1 KFKKSFIISLFF
13 SILYTSPLL
22 AVDYVYDKTKLT
34 DDEITRLKK
43 LRDRN
48 SEYWKDDLF
57 RLDLPKDLGNDFDG
71 KPILRHD
78 IEGAATGNFVY
89 PILYDKSFSSLNNIN
104 PDKKI
109 SFFDSPYTPGYTAAF
124 VQGFGVKERN
134 GNTEEEAK
142 QYINK
147 LRAIL
152 KKESTTYWRY
162 YFSAENGER
171 GDVTHQEYGNGIFKS
186 YGTVKHSNI
195 NSEIL
200 AVGNVAD
207 LYYKQY
213 IRRSHVYLD
222 GSMLALPFPGLKVSE
237 NSHVIGQVIHLY
249 ELKLENSLW
258 EPRWDSDVSYLHLY
272 NSHIRFNTKNESLV
286 VGESRI
292 RPTSDNTPSVE
303 KYFQSAYGK
312 DIGYQSGVPS
322 IHCDDSGCSEGYSG
336 SSSIH
341 FAYDLS
347 EREADKPVLT
357 LKSKV
362 TGKTAIVFEEKA
374 LNNLKNLT
382 YRQLIKTET
391 DVEPNAFYLLEE
403 YKKGRYRLFLRQCPN
418 GFCIGVEKLAIP
430 THLVASYAQQ
440 AQAANTLFALRLNDK
455 NSDIFDRTLPRKGLW
470 LRVIDGH
477 SNQWVQ
483 GKTAPLEGYRK
494 GVQLGDEVFTWQ
506 NESNQLSFGLMGG
519 QAEQRSTFR
528 NPDTDNLT
536 TGNMK
541 GFGTGFYATWHQL
554 QDKQTGAYIDS
565 WVQYQRF
572 RHRINTEDG
581 TERFTSKGITASIEA
596 GYNALLAEHLTGKG
610 TQIRFYLQPQ
620 AQLTYLGVNGK
631 FSDSENS
638 QVNLLGSRQLQS
650 RVGVQAKAQFLLN
663 KNIVIQ
669 PFAAVNTLYH
679 SKPFGVEIDG
689 ERRVINNK
697 TAIESQFGIA
707 VKIKSHLTLQAT
719 FNRQTGKHHHAKQG
733 ALNLQW
739 TF

>member
-1 KFKKSFIISLFF
+1 MVSLFF

-34 DDEITRLKK
+34 DDEIIRLKK

-57 RLDLPKDLGNDFDG
+57 RFDLPNDSGKYFEG

-78 IEGAATGNFVY
+78 IEGAAKGNFLY
-89 PILYDKSFSSLNNIN
+89 PILTFSKKTYNDTIN
-104 PDKKI
+104 PDEKI

-134 GNTEEEAK
+134 GDTEEQAK
-142 QYINK
+142 QYIDEV
-147 LRAIL
+147 RRRL
-152 KKESTTYWRY
+152 KKNVNIELLGIEGNQPNNSPFVGNNIFQYNY
-162 YFSAENGER
+162 YYNHIFN
-171 GDVTHQEYGNGIFKS
+171 THRS
-186 YGTVKHSNI
+186 LKHSNI

-207 LYYKQY
+207 LYYKHY
-213 IRRSHVYLD
+213 IRSTPPLL
-222 GSMLALPFPGLKVSE
+222 GSLTIYDPSFPKLTVTD

-249 ELKLENSLW
+249 ELNLENSLW
-258 EPRWDSDVSYLHLY
+258 EPRWDSDVSYLSLY

-286 VGESRI
+286 VGENRI
-292 RPTSDNTPSVE
+292 RPTPDNALETE
-303 KYFQSAYGK
+303 KDFKSRFSN
-312 DIGYQSGVPS
+312 IGYHSSSKIISYNNSRDYVLGYPS
-322 IHCDDSGCSEGYSG
+322 IR
-336 SSSIH
+336 

-362 TGKTAIVFEEKA
+362 RGKTAIVFEEKA

-391 DVEPNAFYLLEE
+391 DIEPDAFFLLEE
-403 YKKGRYRLFLRQCPN
+403 YKKGRYRLFLQQCPN

-470 LRVIDGH
+470 LRLISGH
-477 SNQWVQ
+477 LSQDVQ
-483 GKTAPLEGYRK
+483 GKTAPVEGNRK
-494 GVQLGDEVFTWQ
+494 GIQLGGDVFSLQ
-506 NESNQLSFGLMGG
+506 NQDYQFSFGLMGG

-528 NPDTDNLT
+528 NPDTGNVT
-536 TGNMK
+536 TGSMK
-541 GFGTGFYATWHQL
+541 GFGAGVYVTWHQL

-581 TERFTSKGITASIEA
+581 TESFTSKGITASIEA

-620 AQLTYLGVNGK
+620 AQLTYLGVNGGLT
-631 FSDSENS
+631 DSGNS
-638 QVNLLGSRQLQS
+638 KVNLLGSRQLQS

>member
-1 KFKKSFIISLFF
+1 MLSLLF
-13 SILYTSPLL
+13 SVLYSSPLL

-34 DDEITRLKK
+34 DDEIIRLKK

-57 RLDLPKDLGNDFDG
+57 RLDVPKETG
-71 KPILRHD
+71 LRHD
-78 IEGAATGNFVY
+78 IEGAATGNFSY
-89 PILYDKSFSSLNNIN
+89 PIFYIPIDDKPID

-109 SFFDSPYTPGYTAAF
+109 SFFDSPYTPSYTAAF

-134 GNTEEEAK
+134 GDTEEQAK
-142 QYINK
+142 QFIDK
-147 LRAIL
+147 FRTRL
-152 KKESTTYWRY
+152 KKITTFSPLG
-162 YFSAENGER
+162 YFYSDDG
-171 GDVTHQEYGNGIFKS
+171 YGGSWLYEFYKNNIFNS
-186 YGTVKHSNI
+186 YATVKHSNI

-207 LYYKQY
+207 LYYKHY
-213 IRRSHVYLD
+213 IRSPI
-222 GSMLALPFPGLKVSE
+222 ALYADWSTLSLPLPRLKVSE
-237 NSHVIGQVIHLY
+237 NSHVIGQIIHLY
-249 ELKLENSLW
+249 RVDLESSLW
-258 EPRWDSDVSYLHLY
+258 EPRWDSDVSYLNLD
-272 NSHIRFNTKNESLV
+272 NSSIRFNTKNESLV

-292 RPTSDNTPSVE
+292 RPTPDDALFNE
-303 KYFQSAYGK
+303 KYLKREFGDYT
-312 DIGYQSGVPS
+312 GYRSNHNS
-322 IHCDDSGCSEGYSG
+322 RIL
-336 SSSIH
+336 

-391 DVEPNAFYLLEE
+391 DVKPNAFYLLEE

-477 SNQWVQ
+477 SKQWVQ
-483 GKTAPLEGYRK
+483 GKTTPVEGNRK
-494 GVQLGDEVFTWQ
+494 GVQLGGEVFTWQ
-506 NESNQLSFGLMGG
+506 NESNQLSIGLMGG

-536 TGNMK
+536 TGNVK
-541 GFGTGFYATWHQL
+541 GFGAGVYATWHQL
-554 QDKQTGAYIDS
+554 QDKQTGAYADS

-572 RHRINTEDG
+572 RHRINTEDA

-596 GYNALLAEHLTGKG
+596 GYNALLAEHFTKKG
-610 TQIRFYLQPQ
+610 NSLRVYLQPQ

-631 FSDSENS
+631 FSDSENAH
-638 QVNLLGSRQLQS
+638 VNLLGSRQLQS
-650 RVGVQAKAQFLLN
+650 RVGVQAKAQFAFTN
-663 KNIVIQ
+663 GVTFQ
-669 PFAAVNTLYH
+669 PFVAVNSIYQQ
-679 SKPFGVEIDG
+679 KPFGVEMDG
-689 ERRVINNK
+689 ERRVMNNK
-697 TAIESQFGIA
+697 TAIESQLGVA

-719 FNRQTGKHHHAKQG
+719 FNRQTGKHHQAKQG

>member
-1 KFKKSFIISLFF
+1 M
-13 SILYTSPLL
+13 
-22 AVDYVYDKTKLT
+22 
-34 DDEITRLKK
+34 
-43 LRDRN
+43 
-48 SEYWKDDLF
+48 
-57 RLDLPKDLGNDFDG
+57 
-71 KPILRHD
+71 
-78 IEGAATGNFVY
+78 
-89 PILYDKSFSSLNNIN
+89 
-104 PDKKI
+104 
-109 SFFDSPYTPGYTAAF
+109 
-124 VQGFGVKERN
+124 QGFGVKERN
-134 GNTEEEAK
+134 GDTEEQAK
-142 QYINK
+142 KYIDELRTK
-147 LRAIL
+147 LKTAPIIAAAQL
-152 KKESTTYWRY
+152 GYFQLNDGSGDSWLYNY
-162 YFSAENGER
+162 YRN
-171 GDVTHQEYGNGIFKS
+171 DIFNS

-207 LYYKQY
+207 LYYKHF
-213 IRRSHVYLD
+213 IRNPFIYVDWSLWT
-222 GSMLALPFPGLKVSE
+222 SSLPRLKVSE
-237 NSHVIGQVIHLY
+237 NSHVIGQIIHLY
-249 ELKLENSLW
+249 RLDLENSLW
-258 EPRWDSDVSYLHLY
+258 EPRWDSDVSYLNLF

-292 RPTSDNTPSVE
+292 RPTPDNASSPE
-303 KYFQSAYGK
+303 KFFK
-312 DIGYQSGVPS
+312 REFTDIGYQSGSPV
-322 IHCDDSGCSEGYSG
+322 ITCDYSGCRDGYSG
-336 SSSIH
+336 NSSIH

-391 DVEPNAFYLLEE
+391 DVEPDAFFLLEE

-440 AQAANTLFALRLNDK
+440 AQAANTLFSLRLNDK

-477 SNQWVQ
+477 SKQWVQ
-483 GKTAPLEGYRK
+483 GKTAPVEGYRK
-494 GVQLGDEVFTWQ
+494 GVQLGGEVFTWQ
-506 NESNQLSFGLMGG
+506 NESNQLSVGLMGG

-536 TGNMK
+536 TGNVK
-541 GFGTGFYATWHQL
+541 GFGAGVYATWHQL
-554 QDKQTGAYIDS
+554 QDKQTGAYADS

-572 RHRINTEDG
+572 RHRINTEDA

-596 GYNALLAEHLTGKG
+596 GYNALLAEHFTEKG
-610 TQIRFYLQPQ
+610 NRVRFYLQPQ

-631 FSDSENS
+631 FSDSENA
-638 QVNLLGSRQLQS
+638 QVNLLGFRQLQS
-650 RVGVQAKAQFLLN
+650 RVGVQAKAQFSLY
-663 KNIVIQ
+663 KNIAIE
-669 PFAAVNTLYH
+669 PFAAVNALYH
-679 SKPFGVEIDG
+679 NKPFGVEMDG

-697 TAIESQFGIA
+697 TAIESQLGVA

-719 FNRQTGKHHHAKQG
+719 FNRQTGKHHQAKQG

>member
-1 KFKKSFIISLFF
+1 MISLFF

-142 QYINK
+142 QYINE

-152 KKESTTYWRY
+152 KKESTTYWK
-162 YFSAENGER
+162 YFFYAENGEG
-171 GDVTHQEYGNGIFKS
+171 GDLTHQEYGNGIFDS
-186 YGTVKHSNI
+186 YGDVNHSNI

-222 GSMLALPFPGLKVSE
+222 GAMLSLPFPGLKVSE
-237 NSHVIGQVIHLY
+237 NSHVIGQIIHLY
-249 ELKLENSLW
+249 ELKLEDSLW
-258 EPRWDSDVSYLHLY
+258 EPRWDSDVSYLRLY

-292 RPTSDNTPSVE
+292 RPTPDNASSPE
-303 KYFQSAYGK
+303 QYFKRAYGK
-312 DIGYQSGVPS
+312 DIGYQSGSPVTT
-322 IHCDDSGCSEGYSG
+322 CDYSGCRDGYSG
-336 SSSIH
+336 NSSIH

-362 TGKTAIVFEEKA
+362 RGKTAIVFEEKA

-391 DVEPNAFYLLEE
+391 DVEPDAFFLLEE
-403 YKKGRYRLFLRQCPN
+403 YKKGRYRLFLQQCPN

-430 THLVASYAQQ
+430 IPTHLVASYAQQ
-440 AQAANTLFALRLNDK
+440 AQASNTLFALRLNDK

-477 SNQWVQ
+477 SKQWVQ
-483 GKTAPLEGYRK
+483 GKTAPVESYRK
-494 GVQLGDEVFTWQ
+494 GVQLGGEVFTWQ
-506 NESNQLSFGLMGG
+506 NESNQLSIGLMGG

-536 TGNMK
+536 TGNVK
-541 GFGTGFYATWHQL
+541 GFGAGVYATWHQL
-554 QDKQTGAYIDS
+554 QDKQTGAYADS

-572 RHRINTEDG
+572 RHSINTEDA

-596 GYNALLAEHLTGKG
+596 GYNALLAEHFTEKG
-610 TQIRFYLQPQ
+610 NRVRFYLQPQ

-631 FSDSENS
+631 FSDSENA
-638 QVNLLGSRQLQS
+638 QVNLLGFRQLQS
-650 RVGVQAKAQFLLN
+650 RVGVQAKAQFSLY
-663 KNIVIQ
+663 KNIAIE
-669 PFAAVNTLYH
+669 PFAAVNALYH
-679 SKPFGVEIDG
+679 NKPFGVEMDG

-697 TAIESQFGIA
+697 TAIESQLGVA

-719 FNRQTGKHHHAKQG
+719 FNRQTGKHHQAKQG

>member
-1 KFKKSFIISLFF
+1 MR
-13 SILYTSPLL
+13 
-22 AVDYVYDKTKLT
+22 
-34 DDEITRLKK
+34 TRPS
-43 LRDRN
+43 N
-48 SEYWKDDLF
+48 
-57 RLDLPKDLGNDFDG
+57 
-71 KPILRHD
+71 
-78 IEGAATGNFVY
+78 
-89 PILYDKSFSSLNNIN
+89 LNNIN
-104 PDKKI
+104 PDKNL

-134 GNTEEEAK
+134 GDTEEQAK
-142 QYINK
+142 QYINEF
-147 LRAIL
+147 RSSL
-152 KKESTTYWRY
+152 KKDSTTFWLQYVSTDDGIKGDILY
-162 YFSAENGER
+162 QDYFN
-171 GDVTHQEYGNGIFKS
+171 DIFNS
-186 YGTVKHSNI
+186 YGVVNHSNI

-213 IRRSHVYLD
+213 IRNPYVYLS
-222 GSMLALPFPGLKVSE
+222 GAISPLPFPRLRVSE
-237 NSHVIGQVIHLY
+237 NSHVIGQIIHLY
-249 ELKLENSLW
+249 RLDLENSLW
-258 EPRWDSDVSYLHLY
+258 EPRWDSDVSYLNLF

-292 RPTSDNTPSVE
+292 RPTPDNASSPE
-303 KYFQSAYGK
+303 KFFK
-312 DIGYQSGVPS
+312 REFTDIGYQSGSPV
-322 IHCDDSGCSEGYSG
+322 ITCDYSGCRDGYSG
-336 SSSIH
+336 NSSIH

-391 DVEPNAFYLLEE
+391 DVEPDAFFLLEE

-477 SNQWVQ
+477 SKQWVQ
-483 GKTAPLEGYRK
+483 GKTTPVEGNRK
-494 GVQLGDEVFTWQ
+494 GVQLGGEVFTWQ
-506 NESNQLSFGLMGG
+506 NESNQLSVGLMSG

-536 TGNMK
+536 TGNVK
-541 GFGTGFYATWHQL
+541 GFGAGIYATWHQL
-554 QDKQTGAYIDS
+554 QDKQTGAYADS

-572 RHRINTEDG
+572 RHRINTEDA

-596 GYNALLAEHLTGKG
+596 GYNALLAEHFTKKG
-610 TQIRFYLQPQ
+610 NRVRFYLQPQ

-631 FSDSENS
+631 FSDSENA
-638 QVNLLGSRQLQS
+638 QVNLLGFRQLQS
-650 RVGVQAKAQFLLN
+650 RVGVQAKAQFAFTN
-663 KNIVIQ
+663 GVTFQ
-669 PFAAVNTLYH
+669 PFVAVNSIY
-679 SKPFGVEIDG
+679 
-689 ERRVINNK
+689 
-697 TAIESQFGIA
+697 
-707 VKIKSHLTLQAT
+707 
-719 FNRQTGKHHHAKQG
+719 
-733 ALNLQW
+733 
-739 TF
+739 

>member
-1 KFKKSFIISLFF
+1 M
-13 SILYTSPLL
+13 

-43 LRDRN
+43 LRNRN

-57 RLDLPKDLGNDFDG
+57 RIDIPKETG
-71 KPILRHD
+71 LRHD
-78 IEGAATGNFVY
+78 IEGAATGNFSY
-89 PILYDKSFSSLNNIN
+89 PIFSYKTFDNDTID

-134 GNTEEEAK
+134 GDTEEQAK
-142 QYINK
+142 KYIDELRTK
-147 LRAIL
+147 LKTAPIIAAAQL
-152 KKESTTYWRY
+152 GYFQLNDGSGDSWLYNY
-162 YFSAENGER
+162 YRN
-171 GDVTHQEYGNGIFKS
+171 DIFNS

-207 LYYKQY
+207 LYYKHF
-213 IRRSHVYLD
+213 IRNPFIYVDWSLWT
-222 GSMLALPFPGLKVSE
+222 SSLPRLKVSE
-237 NSHVIGQVIHLY
+237 NSHVIGQIIHLY
-249 ELKLENSLW
+249 RLDLENSLW
-258 EPRWDSDVSYLHLY
+258 EPRWDSDVSYLNLF

-292 RPTSDNTPSVE
+292 RPTPDNASSPE
-303 KYFQSAYGK
+303 KFFK
-312 DIGYQSGVPS
+312 REFTDIGYQSGSPV
-322 IHCDDSGCSEGYSG
+322 ITCDYSGCRDGYSG
-336 SSSIH
+336 NSSIH

-391 DVEPNAFYLLEE
+391 DVEPDAFFLLEE

-418 GFCIGVEKLAIP
+418 GFCIGVEKLAIPIP

-455 NSDIFDRTLPRKGLW
+455 NSDIFDRTLPRKSLW

-483 GKTAPLEGYRK
+483 GKTAPVESYRK
-494 GVQLGDEVFTWQ
+494 GVQLGGEVFTWQ
-506 NESNQLSFGLMGG
+506 NESNQLSIGLMGG
-519 QAEQRSTFR
+519 QAEQRGTFR

-536 TGNMK
+536 TGNVK
-541 GFGTGFYATWHQL
+541 GFGAGVYATWHQL
-554 QDKQTGAYIDS
+554 QDKQTGAYADS

-596 GYNALLAEHLTGKG
+596 GYNALLAEHFTKKG
-610 TQIRFYLQPQ
+610 NSLRVYLQPQ

-631 FSDSENS
+631 FSDSENPH
-638 QVNLLGSRQLQS
+638 VNLLGSRQLQT
-650 RVGVQAKAQFLLN
+650 RVGVQAKAQFSLY
-663 KNIVIQ
+663 KNIAIE
-669 PFAAVNTLYH
+669 PFAAVNALYH
-679 SKPFGVEIDG
+679 NKPFGVEIDG

-697 TAIESQFGIA
+697 TAIESQLGVA
-707 VKIKSHLTLQAT
+707 VKIKSHLTLQAS
-719 FNRQTGKHHHAKQG
+719 FNRQTGKHHQAKQG

>member
-1 KFKKSFIISLFF
+1 M
-13 SILYTSPLL
+13 

-57 RLDLPKDLGNDFDG
+57 RFDLPNDSGKYFEG

-78 IEGAATGNFVY
+78 IEGAAKGNFLY
-89 PILYDKSFSSLNNIN
+89 PILTFSKKTYNDTIN
-104 PDKKI
+104 PDEKI

-134 GNTEEEAK
+134 GDTEEQAK
-142 QYINK
+142 QYIDKVRTGLKRNVNIV
-147 LRAIL
+147 AIPL
-152 KKESTTYWRY
+152 DNYEPDKTYTDTFIFQYNY
-162 YFSAENGER
+162 YYNSIFN
-171 GDVTHQEYGNGIFKS
+171 THRS
-186 YGTVKHSNI
+186 LKHSNI

-207 LYYKQY
+207 LYYKHY
-213 IRRSHVYLD
+213 IRSLPP
-222 GSMLALPFPGLKVSE
+222 ALSNFSIYDLSFPKLTVTE

-258 EPRWDSDVSYLHLY
+258 EPRWNSDVSYLSLY

-292 RPTSDNTPSVE
+292 RPTPDNSVFND
-303 KYFQSAYGK
+303 KYFESQFS
-312 DIGYQSGVPS
+312 DTGYHSDSGYTYQDSSGSHYVGYPS
-322 IHCDDSGCSEGYSG
+322 IR
-336 SSSIH
+336 

-391 DVEPNAFYLLEE
+391 DVEPDAFFLLEE
-403 YKKGRYRLFLRQCPN
+403 YKKGRYRLFLRQCSG
-418 GFCIGVEKLAIP
+418 GFCIGVEKLAIPIP

-483 GKTAPLEGYRK
+483 GKTAPVEGYRK
-494 GVQLGDEVFTWQ
+494 GVQLGGEVFTWQ
-506 NESNQLSFGLMGG
+506 NESNQLSIGLMGG
-519 QAEQRSTFR
+519 QAEQRSTFH

-536 TGNMK
+536 TGNVK
-541 GFGTGFYATWHQL
+541 GFGAGVYATWHQL
-554 QDKQTGAYIDS
+554 QDKQTGAYADS

-572 RHRINTEDG
+572 RHRINTEDA

-596 GYNALLAEHLTGKG
+596 GYNALLAEHFTKKG
-610 TQIRFYLQPQ
+610 NRVRFYLQPQ

-631 FSDSENS
+631 FSDSENAH
-638 QVNLLGSRQLQS
+638 VNLLGSRQLQT
-650 RVGVQAKAQFLLN
+650 RVGVQAKAQFAFTN
-663 KNIVIQ
+663 GVTFQ
-669 PFAAVNTLYH
+669 PFVAVNSIYQQ
-679 SKPFGVEIDG
+679 KPFGVEMDG

-697 TAIESQFGIA
+697 TAIESQLGVA

-719 FNRQTGKHHHAKQG
+719 FNRQTSKHHHAKQG

>member
-1 KFKKSFIISLFF
+1 M
-13 SILYTSPLL
+13 

-57 RLDLPKDLGNDFDG
+57 RIDIPKETG
-71 KPILRHD
+71 LRHD
-78 IEGAATGNFVY
+78 IEGAAKGNFSY
-89 PILYDKSFSSLNNIN
+89 PIFYIPTDDKPID

-134 GNTEEEAK
+134 GYTEEQAK
-142 QYINK
+142 KYIDELRTK
-147 LRAIL
+147 LKTAPIIAAAQL
-152 KKESTTYWRY
+152 GYFQLNDGSGDSWLYNY
-162 YFSAENGER
+162 YRN
-171 GDVTHQEYGNGIFKS
+171 DIFNS
-186 YGTVKHSNI
+186 YGEIKHSNI

-207 LYYKQY
+207 LYYKHF
-213 IRRSHVYLD
+213 IRNPFIYVDWSIF
-222 GSMLALPFPGLKVSE
+222 SLPLPRLKVSE
-237 NSHVIGQVIHLY
+237 NSHVIGQIIHLY
-249 ELKLENSLW
+249 RLDLEDSLW
-258 EPRWDSDVSYLHLY
+258 EPRWDSDVSYLNLF
-272 NSHIRFNTKNESLV
+272 NSHIRFNTKNDSLI

-292 RPTSDNTPSVE
+292 RPTPDNALNTE
-303 KYFQSAYGK
+303 KYLKSQFSDTGYHS
-312 DIGYQSGVPS
+312 DIGNNY
-322 IHCDDSGCSEGYSG
+322 
-336 SSSIH
+336 IH

-362 TGKTAIVFEEKA
+362 KGKTAIVFEEKA

-440 AQAANTLFALRLNDK
+440 AQAANTLFSLRLNDK

-483 GKTAPLEGYRK
+483 GKTAPVEGYRK
-494 GVQLGDEVFTWQ
+494 GVQLGGEVFTWQ
-506 NESNQLSFGLMGG
+506 NKSNQLSIGLMVG

-536 TGNMK
+536 TGNVK
-541 GFGTGFYATWHQL
+541 GFGAGVYATWHQL
-554 QDKQTGAYIDS
+554 QDKQTGAYADS

-572 RHRINTEDG
+572 RHRINTEDA

-596 GYNALLAEHLTGKG
+596 GYNALLAEHFTKKG
-610 TQIRFYLQPQ
+610 NSLRVYLQPQ

-631 FSDSENS
+631 FSDSENAH
-638 QVNLLGSRQLQS
+638 VNLLGSRQLQT
-650 RVGVQAKAQFLLN
+650 RVGVQAKAQFSLY
-663 KNIVIQ
+663 KNIAIE
-669 PFAAVNTLYH
+669 PFAAVNALYH
-679 SKPFGVEIDG
+679 NKPFGVEIDG

-697 TAIESQFGIA
+697 TAIESQLGVA
-707 VKIKSHLTLQAT
+707 VKIKSHLTLQAS
-719 FNRQTGKHHHAKQG
+719 FNRQTSKYHQAKQG

>member
-1 KFKKSFIISLFF
+1 M
-13 SILYTSPLL
+13 

-43 LRDRN
+43 LRDKT

-57 RLDLPKDLGNDFDG
+57 KLDIPKETE
-71 KPILRHD
+71 LRHD
-78 IEGAATGNFVY
+78 IEGAATGNFSY
-89 PILYDKSFSSLNNIN
+89 PIFASQYYDNNPID

-134 GNTEEEAK
+134 GYTEEQAK
-142 QYINK
+142 QFINEF
-147 LRAIL
+147 RTRL
-152 KKESTTYWRY
+152 KKTTMIYQY
-162 YFSAENGER
+162 
-171 GDVTHQEYGNGIFKS
+171 GIFYS
-186 YGTVKHSNI
+186 DGRYGGNWMNEYYYNDIFNPYGYITHSNI

-207 LYYKQY
+207 LYYKHF
-213 IRRSHVYLD
+213 IRSPISLLSDKSIY
-222 GSMLALPFPGLKVSE
+222 ALPFPRLNVSE
-237 NSHVIGQVIHLY
+237 NSHVIGQIIHLY
-249 ELKLENSLW
+249 QLDLENSLW
-258 EPRWDSDVSYLHLY
+258 EPRWDSDVSYLNLY

-292 RPTSDNTPSVE
+292 RPTPDNALLNEEYLKSQFSDT
-303 KYFQSAYGK
+303 
-312 DIGYQSGVPS
+312 GYHSGSGYTYQDSSGSHYMNYPS
-322 IHCDDSGCSEGYSG
+322 IR
-336 SSSIH
+336 

-347 EREADKPVLT
+347 EREANKPVLT

-362 TGKTAIVFEEKA
+362 RGKTAIVFEEKA

-391 DVEPNAFYLLEE
+391 DVEPDAFFLLEE

-483 GKTAPLEGYRK
+483 GKTTPVEGNRK
-494 GVQLGDEVFTWQ
+494 GVQLGGEVFTWQ
-506 NESNQLSFGLMGG
+506 NESNQLSIGLMGG
-519 QAEQRSTFR
+519 QAEQRGTFR

-536 TGNMK
+536 TGNVK
-541 GFGTGFYATWHQL
+541 GFGAGVYATWHQL
-554 QDKQTGAYIDS
+554 QDKQTGAYADS

-572 RHRINTEDG
+572 RHRINTEDA

-596 GYNALLAEHLTGKG
+596 GYNALLAEHFTKKG
-610 TQIRFYLQPQ
+610 NRVRFYLQPQ

-631 FSDSENS
+631 FSDSENAH
-638 QVNLLGSRQLQS
+638 VNLLGSRQLQT
-650 RVGVQAKAQFLLN
+650 RVGVQAKAQFAFTN
-663 KNIVIQ
+663 GVTFQ
-669 PFAAVNTLYH
+669 PFVAVNSIYQQ
-679 SKPFGVEIDG
+679 KPFGVEMDG

-697 TAIESQFGIA
+697 TAIESQLGVA

-719 FNRQTGKHHHAKQG
+719 FNRQTGKHHQAKQS

>member
-1 KFKKSFIISLFF
+1 MR
-13 SILYTSPLL
+13 
-22 AVDYVYDKTKLT
+22 
-34 DDEITRLKK
+34 TR
-43 LRDRN
+43 
-48 SEYWKDDLF
+48 
-57 RLDLPKDLGNDFDG
+57 P
-71 KPILRHD
+71 
-78 IEGAATGNFVY
+78 
-89 PILYDKSFSSLNNIN
+89 
-104 PDKKI
+104 
-109 SFFDSPYTPGYTAAF
+109 
-124 VQGFGVKERN
+124 
-134 GNTEEEAK
+134 
-142 QYINK
+142 
-147 LRAIL
+147 
-152 KKESTTYWRY
+152 
-162 YFSAENGER
+162 
-171 GDVTHQEYGNGIFKS
+171 
-186 YGTVKHSNI
+186 
-195 NSEIL
+195 
-200 AVGNVAD
+200 
-207 LYYKQY
+207 
-213 IRRSHVYLD
+213 
-222 GSMLALPFPGLKVSE
+222 
-237 NSHVIGQVIHLY
+237 
-249 ELKLENSLW
+249 
-258 EPRWDSDVSYLHLY
+258 SYLNLF

-292 RPTSDNTPSVE
+292 RPTPDNASSPE
-303 KYFQSAYGK
+303 KFFK
-312 DIGYQSGVPS
+312 REFTDIGYQSGSPV
-322 IHCDDSGCSEGYSG
+322 ITCDYSGCRDGYSG
-336 SSSIH
+336 NSSIH

-391 DVEPNAFYLLEE
+391 DVEPDAFFLLEE

-477 SNQWVQ
+477 SKQWVQ
-483 GKTAPLEGYRK
+483 GKTTPVEGNRK
-494 GVQLGDEVFTWQ
+494 GVQLGGEVFTWQ
-506 NESNQLSFGLMGG
+506 NESNQLSIGLMGG

-536 TGNMK
+536 TGNVK
-541 GFGTGFYATWHQL
+541 GFGAGVYATWHQL
-554 QDKQTGAYIDS
+554 QDKQTGAYADS

-572 RHRINTEDG
+572 RHRINTEDA

-596 GYNALLAEHLTGKG
+596 GYNALLAEHFTKKG
-610 TQIRFYLQPQ
+610 NSLRVYLQPQ

-631 FSDSENS
+631 FSDSENAH
-638 QVNLLGSRQLQS
+638 VNLLGSRQLQS
-650 RVGVQAKAQFLLN
+650 RVGVQAKAQFAFTN
-663 KNIVIQ
+663 GVTFQ
-669 PFAAVNTLYH
+669 PFVSVNSIYQQ
-679 SKPFGVEIDG
+679 KPFGVEMDG

-697 TAIESQFGIA
+697 TAIESQLGVA

-719 FNRQTGKHHHAKQG
+719 FNRQTGKHHQTKQG

>member
-1 KFKKSFIISLFF
+1 KQKFKKSFIISLFF

-22 AVDYVYDKTKLT
+22 AVVDYTYDNSKLT
-34 DDEITRLKK
+34 NEQIERLKK

-48 SEYWKDDLF
+48 SEYWKKETYLLKSPPSNFPDIPVLF
-57 RLDLPKDLGNDFDG
+57 PKD
-71 KPILRHD
+71 
-78 IEGAATGNFVY
+78 
-89 PILYDKSFSSLNNIN
+89 SSVPFENIDN
-104 PDKKI
+104 SKAI
-109 SFFDSPYTPGYTAAF
+109 SFYDQKYTEDYLVGFA
-124 VQGFGVKERN
+124 QGFGVAKRN
-134 GNTEEEAK
+134 GDTEEPVRK
-142 QYINK
+142 YF
-147 LRAIL
+147 
-152 KKESTTYWRY
+152 KECLNT
-162 YFSAENGER
+162 
-171 GDVTHQEYGNGIFKS
+171 GNYNNDNCKANPLASSVSIKSDIFTPRPTIKNS
-186 YGTVKHSNI
+186 HI

-200 AVGNVAD
+200 AVGNYTE
-207 LYYKQY
+207 L
-213 IRRSHVYLD
+213 
-222 GSMLALPFPGLKVSE
+222 MLAAQPSASSWAEHLYSDPGLSLTVQD
-237 NSHVIGQVIHLY
+237 NSHVIGQTIDLGF
-249 ELKLENSLW
+249 LQLTNSLW
-258 EPRWDSDVSYLHLY
+258 EPRWNSNIDYLVTE
-272 NSHIRFNTKNESLV
+272 NAEIRFNTKNESLLV
-286 VGESRI
+286 
-292 RPTSDNTPSVE
+292 
-303 KYFQSAYGK
+303 
-312 DIGYQSGVPS
+312 
-322 IHCDDSGCSEGYSG
+322 EGYYAG
-336 SSSIH
+336 GARFR
-341 FAYDLS
+341 FAYDLK
-347 EREADKPVLT
+347 DKAPETPVLT
-357 LKSKV
+357 FEQNITGTSDIIFENPIDDLKSLDGHQIVKV
-362 TGKTAIVFEEKA
+362 NGTADK
-374 LNNLKNLT
+374 
-382 YRQLIKTET
+382 
-391 DVEPNAFYLLEE
+391 NAFRLSGKYRKGIYTLSLQQRLE
-403 YKKGRYRLFLRQCPN
+403 
-418 GFCIGVEKLAIP
+418 GFFTKLQERDDIAI
-430 THLVASYAQQ
+430 YAQQ

-477 SNQWVQ
+477 SSQWVQ

-494 GVQLGDEVFTWQ
+494 GVQLGGEVFTWQ
-506 NESNQLSFGLMGG
+506 NESNQFSVGLMGG

-541 GFGTGFYATWHQL
+541 GLGAGVYATWHQL
-554 QDKQTGAYIDS
+554 QDKQTGAYVDS
-565 WVQYQRF
+565 WAQYQRF